1 MRYKK
6 GDNNMNQTLA
16 FIMEQ
21 LNQISVRGYD
31 VERVAAAKKAVM
43 QIQNA
48 LLEAKNKEAKK
59 NETKTE

>member
-6 GDNNMNQTLA
+6 GENNMNQTLA

-48 LLEAKNKEAKK
+48 LLEAKNKEAK
-59 NETKTE
+59 NEAKTE

>member
-1 MRYKK
+1 
-6 GDNNMNQTLA
+6 MNQTLA
-16 FIMEQ
+16 FILEQ

-48 LLEAKNKEAKK
+48 LLEAKNNEAKK
-59 NETKTE
+59 NEAKTE